1 MKIIEKGRII
11 TKSWSSF
18 DKSRKSGSFYVRM
31 KMQANKIKNR
41 GERMKKLLM
50 KYSGILAAM
59 ALVFT
64 TLTANS
70 TCTWVTYQ
78 EKLPKAAKKLRKF

>member
-1 MKIIEKGRII
+1 
-11 TKSWSSF
+11 
-18 DKSRKSGSFYVRM
+18 
-31 KMQANKIKNR
+31 
-41 GERMKKLLM
+41 M
-50 KYSGILAAM
+50 KYTGMLAAV

-78 EKLPKAAKKLRKF
+78 EELPEIAKKLRKF

>member
-1 MKIIEKGRII
+1 
-11 TKSWSSF
+11 
-18 DKSRKSGSFYVRM
+18 
-31 KMQANKIKNR
+31 
-41 GERMKKLLM
+41 MKKILM

-64 TLTANS
+64 TMTVNS

-78 EKLPKAAKKLRKF
+78 EKLPEAAKKLRKF

>member
-1 MKIIEKGRII
+1 
-11 TKSWSSF
+11 
-18 DKSRKSGSFYVRM
+18 
-31 KMQANKIKNR
+31 
-41 GERMKKLLM
+41 MKKFLM
-50 KYSGILAAM
+50 KYSGMLAAV

-78 EKLPKAAKKLRKF
+78 EELPEIAKKLRKF

>member
-1 MKIIEKGRII
+1 MA
-11 TKSWSSF
+11 
-18 DKSRKSGSFYVRM
+18 V
-31 KMQANKIKNR
+31 
-41 GERMKKLLM
+41 LLM
-50 KYSGILAAM
+50 KYSGTLAAM

-78 EKLPKAAKKLRKF
+78 EKLPEAAKKLRKF